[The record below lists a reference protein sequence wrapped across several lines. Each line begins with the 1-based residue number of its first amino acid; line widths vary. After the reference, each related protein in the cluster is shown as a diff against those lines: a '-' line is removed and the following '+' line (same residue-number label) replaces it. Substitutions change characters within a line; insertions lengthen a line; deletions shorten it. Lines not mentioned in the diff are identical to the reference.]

1 MLPRLLASL
10 GALWTLRLC
19 SAAHGTELPSPS
31 SVWFTAEFFHH
42 VLHWTPILKESP
54 STSYE
59 VELKRYGEL
68 RWEPIPACTQILA
81 QSCDLTEH
89 TLDLYHLETAG
100 YLVKVR
106 AVDGSRCSNWTS
118 SNTRFTMDDVTL
130 TVDSVKLETR
140 SGSILVTI
148 QPPKPM
154 IAPQNEMY
162 KQVNIFEEYEIAI
175 RKVPA
180 NYTST
185 NKIPSEHFSIPTS
198 GDVGEFCV
206 KVKPAIKSRIN
217 QGVWSEETCI
227 TLSRQYLTPPIL
239 SIASVTVLLL
249 CGIVAYCL
257 ALHLYV
263 RRPGKLPTVLV
274 FKKPVPFSQP
284 PNPQVLDIIYHLDE
298 EGFSKVSSEL
308 RHSELRGS
316 TDSGFGSGKPSLQ
329 TEEPQFLLS
338 TAPSLAGEATG
349 QGEPTGLENGCTGG
363 SGDSTDSGIC
373 LQEPR
378 VSTSPEPG
386 WELHADRQDQDDSG
400 IGLVHHSAKPPGDTL
415 GSSALSKV
423 STPQPELPGDEG
435 PAAVVCR
442 GYLKQPEGTE
452 EKVGSAGCLSG
463 EASSTDTLGPKLPT
477 CLDAEAGWPPPALA
491 RGYMKQD
498 PPGVALLSG
507 TPAGQWDQ
515 PTEECPL
522 LDLTTCG
529 ALGPS
534 HWSFVLP
541 DLAPPDCVV
550 TPGNLLGSF
559 DSDLVALPLISSLHR
574 NE

>member
-1 MLPRLLASL
+1 LLALFSP
-10 GALWTLRLC
+10 
-19 SAAHGTELPSPS
+19 GTELPSPS

-42 VLHWTPILKESP
+42 VLHWTPIPNESP

-59 VELKRYGEL
+59 VELRRYGEL
-68 RWEPIPACTQILA
+68 WKPIPACNQILA

-89 TLDLYHLETAG
+89 TLDLYHREVPG

-118 SNTRFTMDDVTL
+118 SNTRFTIDDVTL

-140 SGSILVTI
+140 DGSILVTI
-148 QPPKPM
+148 QPPKPA
-154 IAPQNEMY
+154 IAPQRDTYEHVFKDY
-162 KQVNIFEEYEIAI
+162 REYEIAI

-185 NKIPSEHFSIPTS
+185 NKISIEHYNIPTS

-206 KVKPAIKSRIN
+206 KVKPSVTSLIN
-217 QGVWSEETCI
+217 GGVWSEETCI
-227 TLSRQYLTPPIL
+227 TLSRQYLTPPVL

-249 CGIVAYCL
+249 CGVVAYCL

-274 FKKPVPFSQP
+274 FKKPVPFSQAP
-284 PNPQVLDIIYHLDE
+284 RPQVLDNIYHLDE
-298 EGFSKVSSEL
+298 ELFSKVSSEL
-308 RHSELRGS
+308 RNSELHGS
-316 TDSGFGSGKPSLQ
+316 TDSGFGSAKPSLQ

-338 TAPSLAGEATG
+338 TAHSLAGGALG
-349 QGEPTGLENGCTGG
+349 QGEPTGLESSCTGG
-363 SGDSTDSGIC
+363 SSDSTDSGIC
-373 LQEPR
+373 LQEP
-378 VSTSPEPG
+378 SLSASPEPG
-386 WELHADRQDQDDSG
+386 WELHSDRQDQDDSG
-400 IGLVHHSAKPPGDTL
+400 IGLVQNSARPPGDTR

-435 PAAVVCR
+435 LAAVVCR
-442 GYLKQPEGTE
+442 GYLKQPGGTE
-452 EKVGSAGCLSG
+452 EVGTAGCLGG
-463 EASSTDTLGPKLPT
+463 EPSSTDNLSPQLPT

-498 PPGVALLSG
+498 PPGVALLLSG
-507 TPAGQWDQ
+507 TPAGQWNQ
-515 PTEECPL
+515 PTEEGQG
-522 LDLTTCG
+522 LTTCG
-529 ALGPS
+529 ALGTA
-534 HWSFVLP
+534 HWDVVLP

-550 TPGNLLGSF
+550 APGSLLSSF
-559 DSDLVALPLISSLHR
+559 DSDLVALPLISSLHSDPG
-574 NE
+574 